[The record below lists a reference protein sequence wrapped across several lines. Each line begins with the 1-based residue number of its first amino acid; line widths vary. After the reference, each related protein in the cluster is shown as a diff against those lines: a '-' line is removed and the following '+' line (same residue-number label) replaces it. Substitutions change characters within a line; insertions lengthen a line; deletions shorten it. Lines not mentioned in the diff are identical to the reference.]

1 MANFNEETIM
11 NEEVTDV
18 VTCEPANN
26 EVSADSGSSGI
37 SGKAIGMVAGGI
49 ALGVGAAVGIGK
61 IAKKLGKKYLEKHG
75 WVKVDPPVE
84 KDKKEDE
91 EEVIDFDLDELDIED
106 PGDDE
111 EETEE

>member
-26 EVSADSGSSGI
+26 EVSTDSGSSGI

-61 IAKKLGKKYLEKHG
+61 IAKKLGKKYLENHG
-75 WVKVDPPVE
+75 WVKIEQPVD
-84 KDKKEDE
+84 KEED
-91 EEVIDFDLDELDIED
+91 EEVIDIDIDDLDIED

>member
-37 SGKAIGMVAGGI
+37 SGKALGMVAGGI

-75 WVKVDPPVE
+75 WVKIEQPVD
-84 KDKKEDE
+84 KEAD
-91 EEVIDFDLDELDIED
+91 EEVIDIDLDDLDIED

-111 EETEE
+111 EEAED